1 VTTFGFLSTYPP
13 TQCGLATFTAALASQ
28 VARTGDSVRVVS
40 LVDAYSPQAPAEVT
54 YQWVRDRRD
63 QTSAAAAALEEADVV
78 FVQHEYGIFGGRDGE
93 DVLDLVR
100 RLEVPVV
107 VTLHTVLLSPA
118 PRQREILEEL
128 SARASAVVT
137 MTKAAR
143 ERLLRG
149 YAIDASKVHV
159 VPHGA
164 AAGRPRPADDRVQPR
179 PWRMLTWGLLGPGK
193 GVEWGI
199 EALAEL
205 PDVDLVY
212 DVVGETHPKVLAARG
227 EAYRES
233 LVERARQLGVA
244 DRVRFDGR
252 YLTTTHLRQV
262 VSSADLVLLPY
273 ESRDQVTSGV
283 LVEAVAAGRA
293 VISTDFP
300 HARELLGGGV
310 GLLVPPRDPASIAAA
325 ARRVVTEPGLAQ
337 SLRRRASRVAPS
349 LSWAA
354 VGSAY
359 QRLGVEAV
367 NRHVL
372 AS

>member
-13 TQCGLATFTAALASQ
+13 TQCGLATFTTALASQ
-28 VARTGDSVRVVS
+28 VRRTRDSVRVVS
-40 LVDAYSPQAPAEVT
+40 LVDAYSPDAPDEVT
-54 YQWVRDRRD
+54 YQWVRGRRD
-63 QTSAAAAALEEADVV
+63 QTAAAAAALDEADMV
-78 FVQHEYGIFGGRDGE
+78 FIQHEYGIFGGRDGE

-100 RLEVPVV
+100 RLEVPFV

-128 SARASAVVT
+128 AARASAVVT

-143 ERLLRG
+143 ERLLRS
-149 YAIDASKVHV
+149 YAVDASKVHV

-164 AAGRPRPADDRVQPR
+164 ADGWPPPTDARVEPR

-199 EALAEL
+199 EALAEV
-205 PDVDLVY
+205 PDLDVVY

-244 DRVRFDGR
+244 DRVCFDGR
-252 YLTTTHLRQV
+252 YLTTSDLRQV
-262 VSSADLVLLPY
+262 VGTADLVLLPY

-300 HARELLGGGV
+300 HARELLGGGA
-310 GLLVPPRDPASIAAA
+310 GLLVPPRDPVSIAAA
-325 ARRVVTEPGLAQ
+325 VRRIVTEPGLAQ
-337 SLRRRASRVAPS
+337 SLRRRASGIAPS

-354 VGSAY
+354 VGAAY

>member
-1 VTTFGFLSTYPP
+1 MTTFGFLSTYPP
-13 TQCGLATFTAALASQ
+13 TQCGLATFSTALASQ
-28 VARTGDSVRVVS
+28 VGRTGDSVKVVS

-54 YQWVRDRRD
+54 YQWVRDRREKVVD
-63 QTSAAAAALEEADVV
+63 AAAALDEADVV
-78 FVQHEYGIFGGRDGE
+78 FVQHEYGIFGGPDGE
-93 DVLDLVR
+93 DVLALVR
-100 RLEVPVV
+100 RLEVPFV

-128 SARASAVVT
+128 AARASAVVT

-143 ERLLRG
+143 ERLLRS
-149 YAIDASKVHV
+149 YAVDASKVHV

-164 AAGRPRPADDRVQPR
+164 ADGWPTPDHDQREPR

-205 PDVDLVY
+205 PDLDLVY

-227 EAYRES
+227 ETYRES
-233 LVERARQLGVA
+233 LMERARQLGVA
-244 DRVRFDGR
+244 ERVRFDGR
-252 YLTTTHLRQV
+252 YLTTSHLRHV

-300 HARELLGGGV
+300 HARELLGSGV

-325 ARRVVTEPGLAQ
+325 ARRVVTEPGLAET
-337 SLRRRASRVAPS
+337 LRRRASRVAPS

-359 QRLGVEAV
+359 QRLGVAAV
-367 NRHVL
+367 NRRVL

>member
-13 TQCGLATFTAALASQ
+13 TQCGLATFSAALAGE
-28 VARTGDSVRVVS
+28 VGRTGDSIKVVS
-40 LVDAYSPQAPAEVT
+40 LVDGYSPHAPAEVT

-63 QTSAAAAALEEADVV
+63 LVTPAAAALDEADVV

-93 DVLDLVR
+93 DVLALVR
-100 RLEVPVV
+100 RLDVPFV

-128 SARASAVVT
+128 AARASAVVT

-143 ERLLRG
+143 DRLVRG
-149 YAIDASKVHV
+149 YAVDASKVQV

-164 AAGRPRPADDRVQPR
+164 DHGSWTPADRPQPR
-179 PWRMLTWGLLGPGK
+179 PWRMLTWGLIGPGK

-205 PDVDLVY
+205 RDLDLVY
-212 DVVGETHPKVLAARG
+212 EVVGETHPKVLAASG
-227 EAYRES
+227 EAYRDS
-233 LVERARQLGVA
+233 LVERAREAGVA

-252 YLTTTHLRQV
+252 YLTTSHLRQV
-262 VSSADLVLLPY
+262 VATADLVLLPY

-293 VISTDFP
+293 VVSTDFP

-325 ARRVVTEPGLAQ
+325 VRRVVTEPGLAP
-337 SLRRRASRVAPS
+337 SLRRRASRLAPS
-349 LSWAA
+349 LSWSA
-354 VGSAY
+354 VGAAY
-359 QRLGVEAV
+359 QRLGVEAAH
-367 NRHVL
+367 RHVL

>member
-1 VTTFGFLSTYPP
+1 MTTFGFLSTYPP
-13 TQCGLATFTAALASQ
+13 TQCGLATFSAALAGQ
-28 VARTGDSVRVVS
+28 VGRTGDSVKVVS
-40 LVDAYSPQAPAEVT
+40 LVDRYSPHAPAEVT

-63 QTSAAAAALEEADVV
+63 LVTPAAAALDVADVV

-93 DVLDLVR
+93 DVLALVR
-100 RLEVPVV
+100 RLEVPFV
-107 VTLHTVLLSPA
+107 VTLHTVLLSPS

-128 SARASAVVT
+128 AARASAVVT

-143 ERLLRG
+143 ERLLRS
-149 YAIDASKVHV
+149 YAVDASKVQV

-164 AAGRPRPADDRVQPR
+164 ANGWPRPDDRPQPR
-179 PWRMLTWGLLGPGK
+179 PWRMLTWGLIGPGK

-199 EALAEL
+199 EALADL
-205 PDVDLVY
+205 QDLDVVY
-212 DVVGETHPKVLAARG
+212 EVVGETHPKVLAASG

-233 LVERARQLGVA
+233 LVERARQAGVV

-252 YLTTTHLRQV
+252 YLTTSHLRQV
-262 VSSADLVLLPY
+262 VATADLVLLPY

-293 VISTDFP
+293 VVSTDFP

-325 ARRVVTEPGLAQ
+325 VRRVVTEPGLAP
-337 SLRRRASRVAPS
+337 SLRRRASRLAPS
-349 LSWAA
+349 LSWSA
-354 VGSAY
+354 VGAAY
-359 QRLGVEAV
+359 QRLGVEAAR
-367 NRHVL
+367 RHVL

>member
-1 VTTFGFLSTYPP
+1 MTTFGFLSTYPP
-13 TQCGLATFTAALASQ
+13 TQCGLATFSTALASQ
-28 VARTGDSVRVVS
+28 VGRNGDPVTVVS
-40 LVDAYSPQAPAEVT
+40 LVDAYSPHAPAEVT
-54 YQWVRDRRD
+54 YQWVRDRPD
-63 QTSAAAAALEEADVV
+63 QAPAAAAALDETDVV

-100 RLEVPVV
+100 QLEVPFV

-118 PRQREILEEL
+118 PRQRQILEEL
-128 SARASAVVT
+128 ASRASAVVT

-143 ERLLRG
+143 ERLLRS
-149 YAIDASKVHV
+149 YAVDASKVHV

-164 AAGRPRPADDRVQPR
+164 ADGWPTPSDDRLEPR

-199 EALAEL
+199 EALAQL
-205 PDVDLVY
+205 RDLDVVY

-244 DRVRFDGR
+244 DRVCFDGR
-252 YLTTTHLRQV
+252 YLTTSHLRHV
-262 VSSADLVLLPY
+262 VGKADLVLLPY

-325 ARRVVTEPGLAQ
+325 VRRIVTEPGLAE
-337 SLRRRASRVAPS
+337 SLRRRASGIAPS

-354 VGSAY
+354 VGAAY